1 MMVIDSGN
9 KDLTI
14 NPQEFS
20 ILSII
25 SHSGKSL
32 DLKSRLKL
40 LLYLS
45 DQELGDK
52 YTIYS
57 YKKGNVGPE
66 PKKMRKHLKS
76 LSDKGIITIKTVR
89 TFGGDKRY
97 KYYINEKYF
106 DLVSDILKREGKDIE
121 KLHGMIGDA
130 YDQYGD
136 IPISNLMKIVREN
149 HPEYFRNNTHVWH

>member
-1 MMVIDSGN
+1 MMLIDSGN

-52 YTIYS
+52 YTICVTNLDEWFL
-57 YKKGNVGPE
+57 G
-66 PKKMRKHLKS
+66 LKYTTRPRREIGVAWYHTGLGCPRPQFKS
-76 LSDKGIITIKTVR
+76 VNSHYYNLDTKFKRFVIIQK
-89 TFGGDKRY
+89 
-97 KYYINEKYF
+97 N
-106 DLVSDILKREGKDIE
+106 
-121 KLHGMIGDA
+121 
-130 YDQYGD
+130 
-136 IPISNLMKIVREN
+136 
-149 HPEYFRNNTHVWH
+149 